1 MKLRLRYGQKGYTL
15 IELFVVVVIIGVIAA
30 LAIPRFMQSTAKTKQ
45 GEAQLILKQVYEM
58 QRAYRQE
65 KDSYY
70 PSNGSTIVVQPGGT
84 FGPLGV
90 ELMPSARY
98 SYSLTANRTS
108 FVATAG
114 SRDANG
120 LDDDATLDVWT
131 IDQTGTLTCVTDDAT
146 H

>member
-1 MKLRLRYGQKGYTL
+1 MKLRLIYGQKGYTL

>member
-1 MKLRLRYGQKGYTL
+1 MKLNLRYGQKGYTL
-15 IELFVVVVIIGVIAA
+15 IELFVVVVIIGVLAA

-65 KDSYY
+65 TDTYY
-70 PSNGSTIVVQPGGT
+70 PSDGSTIVVQPGGD
-84 FGPLGV
+84 FGRLDV
-90 ELMPSARY
+90 EVMASARY
-98 SYSLTANRTS
+98 SYSITATRTS

-114 SRDANG
+114 SKDASG

-131 IDQTGTLTCVTDDAT
+131 IDQTGKLTCVSDDAT
-146 H
+146 Y